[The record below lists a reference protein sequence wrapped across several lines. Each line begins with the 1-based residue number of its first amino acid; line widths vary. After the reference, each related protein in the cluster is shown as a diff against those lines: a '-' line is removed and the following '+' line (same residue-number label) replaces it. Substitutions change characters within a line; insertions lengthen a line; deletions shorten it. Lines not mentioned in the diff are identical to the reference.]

1 MARTLFEVHALTD
14 LTSQF
19 LVSNNEVS
27 HKSAM
32 GSAMQ
37 SIMGSVMRSI
47 MQSVTGLVIGLAME
61 SVMRLGSHGWSEG
74 HGVFFRSH
82 TLTLCQ
88 F

>member
-37 SIMGSVMRSI
+37 SIMGSVMQSVMRSV
-47 MQSVTGLVIGLAME
+47 MQSVIGSVMQSVMGLVIGLAME
-61 SVMRLGSHGWSEG
+61 
-74 HGVFFRSH
+74 
-82 TLTLCQ
+82 
-88 F
+88 